1 MPTVFPPLQ
10 LGEQRWDFSR
20 TLVMGVVNVTPDSFY
35 DGGRYLAT
43 DAAVAHALALAE
55 EGADLLDLGG
65 ESTRPGAK
73 EVSAQEEMDR
83 VLPVLEQVS
92 SRCAVPISVDTR
104 KPSVA
109 VEAVARGAA
118 VINDVSGTAPDS
130 AMAGSLVGSD
140 ALLIIGHLRGEPNSM
155 NEGIRFIDVVT
166 EVISELGAAVRQAV
180 EAGLAP
186 GRIWIDPGIGFG
198 KTAEQSL
205 ALLKATSRIREEVGR
220 PLLVGPSRKSFIG
233 AVTGLPAQDRLMGTC
248 AAVAAV
254 IQCGADAVRI
264 HDVGALGPAV
274 QVADA
279 IRRTQP
285 RREG

>member
-1 MPTVFPPLQ
+1 M
-10 LGEQRWDFSR
+10 GSCEWRWR
-20 TLVMGVVNVTPDSFY
+20 C
-35 DGGRYLAT
+35 
-43 DAAVAHALALAE
+43 
-55 EGADLLDLGG
+55 GADIIDVGG
-65 ESTRPGAK
+65 ESTRPPAVYADTAPTS
-73 EVSAQEEMDR
+73 ENQELSR
-83 VLPVLEQVS
+83 VIPVIEALT
-92 SRCAVPISVDTR
+92 RDLAVPVSVDTY
-104 KPSVA
+104 KAA
-109 VEAVARGAA
+109 VSRAAIKAGAA
-118 VINDVSGTAPDS
+118 MINDVWGFRRDPD
-130 AMAGSLVGSD
+130 MAG
-140 ALLIIGHLRGEPNSM
+140 
-155 NEGIRFIDVVT
+155 
-166 EVISELGAAVRQAV
+166 AAA
-180 EAGLAP
+180 EAGVPVVLMHNQDHYEYDDLLPDVIGALRHMRDTAIDA
-186 GRIWIDPGIGFG
+186 GIAVDSIILDPGMGFG